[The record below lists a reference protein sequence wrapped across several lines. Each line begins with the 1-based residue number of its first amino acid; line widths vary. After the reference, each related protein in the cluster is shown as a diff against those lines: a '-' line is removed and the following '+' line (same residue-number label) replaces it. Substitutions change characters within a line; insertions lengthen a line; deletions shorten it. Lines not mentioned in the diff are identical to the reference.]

1 MKKVDFLRQKI
12 EEMRRTEVLDNEGRR
27 TTIGEIAR
35 KELKSLKVE
44 NAAMALITTVLA
56 MRQRW
61 DETARPRVEAFKAN
75 YADVKTLQDLKD
87 LIHSMD
93 EREFCKKVLNLKIG
107 RTPFWRY
114 VLLNNLV
121 RAFTAYRIHKGFSD
135 DWETIQHW
143 AKNVN
148 IRNLDNDMIGK
159 INDVGLATVQN
170 LRLICGIDTVKPD
183 VHVKET
189 LNEIGLGNEIE
200 IVELLSEL
208 LGYPSVELD
217 QIFWHW
223 DKNRSQR
230 DEITI
235 EEFEKL

>member
-1 MKKVDFLRQKI
+1 MKNNYIRLRY
-12 EEMRRTEVLDNEGRR
+12 GRNNR
-27 TTIGEIAR
+27 IG
-35 KELKSLKVE
+35 
-44 NAAMALITTVLA
+44 
-56 MRQRW
+56 
-61 DETARPRVEAFKAN
+61 
-75 YADVKTLQDLKD
+75 
-87 LIHSMD
+87 H
-93 EREFCKKVLNLKIG
+93 
-107 RTPFWRY
+107 
-114 VLLNNLV
+114 
-121 RAFTAYRIHKGFSD
+121 
-135 DWETIQHW
+135 DWEAIQHW

-148 IRNLDNDMIGK
+148 IRNLDNDMIGE

-223 DKNRSQR
+223 DKSRSQR
-230 DEITI
+230 DKITI
-235 EEFEKL
+235 EEIEKL